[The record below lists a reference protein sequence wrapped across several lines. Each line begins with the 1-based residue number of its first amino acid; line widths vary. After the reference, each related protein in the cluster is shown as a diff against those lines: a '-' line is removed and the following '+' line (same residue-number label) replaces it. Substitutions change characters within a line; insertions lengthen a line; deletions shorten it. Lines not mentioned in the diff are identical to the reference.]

1 MFSAETDIKYEGY
14 VNIENDRIDKLK
26 RLETINIPLEFDYS
40 SLSNLSTESKEKLAR
55 VMPETLGQ
63 ASRLAGV
70 RPSDVGVLAIY
81 LQSNN

>member
-1 MFSAETDIKYEGY
+1 MFSAETEIKYEGY
-14 VNIENDRIDKLK
+14 VKIENMRVEQLK
-26 RLETINIPLEFDYS
+26 RLETIKIPFEFDYS